1 MEKDIRNIGF
11 DIIVLAGQSNAEGNG
26 VSEPKRQYH
35 NEDVYQLSDNSLT
48 IYGYGVLDY
57 QKQASFKVE
66 YASYR
71 KSDYRILE
79 DISETFADLYIQKGY
94 LEKGRK
100 LLIVKAAVGGTGF
113 SLHQWGVGNPLHYR
127 LKDMVDY
134 ALSLNESNRLV
145 AFLWHQGEHDAF
157 EQSSLN
163 KEKRFAFYYDS
174 FKGMMEDFLMAYD
187 AKGLP
192 VVAGEMVDS
201 WANQYKDKSEAIEE
215 ATVSVLKDLG
225 HGEMAS
231 SFGLLSNK
239 DTFPWSGDD
248 IHFSA
253 DSIEEF
259 GRRYFACYERIRS
272 KEQ

>member
-1 MEKDIRNIGF
+1 MEKDIRNIAF
-11 DIIVLAGQSNAEGNG
+11 DIVILAGQSNAEGNG

-35 NEDVYQLSDNSLT
+35 NDGVYELTDNSLT
-48 IYGYGVLDY
+48 IYGYGILDY
-57 QKQASFKVE
+57 QKQNSFKVE

-71 KSDYRILE
+71 KSDYHILQ

-100 LLIVKAAVGGTGF
+100 ILIVKAAVGGTGF
-113 SLHQWGVGNPLHYR
+113 SLRQWGVGNPLHHR

-134 ALSLNESNRLV
+134 ALSLNKSNRLV

-157 EQSSLN
+157 EQPSLN
-163 KEKRFAFYYDS
+163 KEERFAFYYDS
-174 FKGMMEDFLMAYD
+174 FKGMMEDILATYN

-192 VVAGEMVDS
+192 IVAGEMVDS
-201 WANQYKDKSEAIEE
+201 WANQYKDKSQAIEE

-231 SFGLLSNK
+231 SSGLLSNK

-259 GRRYFACYERIRS
+259 GHRYFACFERIRS
-272 KEQ
+272 KE

>member
-1 MEKDIRNIGF
+1 MAF

-35 NEDVYQLSDNSLT
+35 NDDVYQLIDDSLT
-48 IYGYGVLDY
+48 IHGYGVLDY
-57 QKQASFKVE
+57 QKQNSFKIGF
-66 YASYR
+66 ASYR

-94 LEKGRK
+94 LKKGRK

-113 SLHQWGVGNPLHYR
+113 SLRQWGVGNPLHDR
-127 LKDMVDY
+127 LKDMLDC

-157 EQSSLN
+157 EQASLS
-163 KEKRFAFYYDS
+163 KEERFSFYYDS
-174 FKGMMEDFLMAYD
+174 FKGMMEDLLSTYN

-192 VVAGEMVDS
+192 IIAGEMVDS
-201 WANQYKDKSEAIEE
+201 WGNQYKDKSEAIEE
-215 ATVSVLKDLG
+215 ATLSALKDLG
-225 HGEMAS
+225 HGAMAS
-231 SFGLLSNK
+231 SCGLLSNK
-239 DTFPWSGDD
+239 DTLPWSVDD

-259 GRRYFACYERIRS
+259 GRRYFACYEKIRS
-272 KEQ
+272 RE